1 MKPLLLTLP
10 PPVIELTAVTKRFR
24 RLTVLDRVSFDVRAG
39 RITAI
44 LGPNASGKSTVI
56 KMVLGLTRPDTGRIL
71 VHGEPVN
78 GDHRYRAQIG
88 YMPQYPHFPENLTG
102 YDVLATL
109 RDLRGECAED
119 TGMVDELKLEPELAK
134 PVRTM
139 SGGTRQRLN
148 AAAAFMFRPSLL
160 LLDEPTAGLDPIASR
175 ILKARLH
182 RARTEGVAVVLTTHV
197 LAEVEELVDD
207 VVLLLEG
214 RVAYS
219 GTLRHLVEMTGQDR
233 LEGAVAHLM
242 SRSAS

>member
-1 MKPLLLTLP
+1 MNPLSLELP
-10 PPVIELTAVTKRFR
+10 QPVIELTAVTKRFR

-44 LGPNASGKSTVI
+44 LGPNASGKSTVM
-56 KMVLGLTRPDTGRIL
+56 KSVLGLTRPDTGRIL

-78 GDHRYRAQIG
+78 GDPGYRARIG
-88 YMPQYPHFPENLTG
+88 YMPQYAHFPENLSG
-102 YDVLATL
+102 RDVLATL
-109 RDLRGECAED
+109 RDLRGGCAED
-119 TGMVDELKLEPELAK
+119 TGLLDELELERELDK

-148 AAAAFMFRPSLL
+148 AAAAFLFSPSLL

-175 ILKARLH
+175 ILKERIR
-182 RARTEGVAVVLTTHV
+182 RARREGVAVVLTTHV

-214 RVAYS
+214 RVAYW
-219 GTLRHLVEMTGQDR
+219 GALRHLVESTGQDG

-242 SRSAS
+242 RRSAS